1 MEGSGVVDGADEVVV
16 TGERGREVRVAC
28 VSRGGRAVS
37 GRRGGTGGIGVG
49 SVLARK
55 ILVRL
60 ARLSGVTAA
69 ARRRRG
75 GSRAPMPSVVRSPA
89 NSDILRRVPRARW
102 TLAASTR
109 QYPFSASRV
118 PELSFS
124 APFAAP
130 RRLGLDD
137 LAATRK
143 VLALARRGR
152 RVPKVENARLRDVT
166 SGNPNPR
173 GAVARRGVEIDA
185 SIFAFYF
192 CVIFFFVALPR
203 WGCRVSHG
211 PRIHSRRR
219 SGGAR
224 RRDWAFDARCGLVAS
239 LRRALC
245 GRSSRLEGRNASPK
259 KGRRVFSKSA
269 RSQIGDSLRAK
280 HPRAESGRK
289 QTVVPEKRGKQKSR
303 GGCREI
309 RRGPKKKPT
318 WTFGEFPQTS
328 FADAPRAWH
337 RTRASSFPTQ
347 FPNTRAKG
355 CSARAR
361 PRSRVP
367 PRREPAVSAAPRDSW
382 SMPRVPRKRN

>member
-1 MEGSGVVDGADEVVV
+1 MRAIRWVKVEHVFGESRSEGILVQGEESGVAPSAAEPLRVDEAVVEGSGVVDGADEVVV
-16 TGERGREVRVAC
+16 AGERGREVRVAC

-37 GRRGGTGGIGVG
+37 GRGGGGGIGVG

-109 QYPFSASRV
+109 QYPLSASRF
-118 PELSFS
+118 PELSFLS
-124 APFAAP
+124 AP

-173 GAVARRGVEIDA
+173 GAVARRGAEIDA

-192 CVIFFFVALPR
+192 CVIFRRASAVGLPS
-203 WGCRVSHG
+203 SHG
-211 PRIHSRRR
+211 PRIHSRRLGGCSSERLGFPR
-219 SGGAR
+219 SMRSRRVVAWRVVRSFVPSRGAQKGAR
-224 RRDWAFDARCGLVAS
+224 LFQVSKISNWRFFARETPTSGKRTKTNRRS
-239 LRRALC
+239 
-245 GRSSRLEGRNASPK
+245 
-259 KGRRVFSKSA
+259 
-269 RSQIGDSLRAK
+269 
-280 HPRAESGRK
+280 
-289 QTVVPEKRGKQKSR
+289 
-303 GGCREI
+303 
-309 RRGPKKKPT
+309 
-318 WTFGEFPQTS
+318 
-328 FADAPRAWH
+328 
-337 RTRASSFPTQ
+337 
-347 FPNTRAKG
+347 
-355 CSARAR
+355 
-361 PRSRVP
+361 
-367 PRREPAVSAAPRDSW
+367 
-382 SMPRVPRKRN
+382 

>member
-1 MEGSGVVDGADEVVV
+1 MEGSGVVDGADEIVVA
-16 TGERGREVRVAC
+16 GERGREVRVAC
-28 VSRGGRAVS
+28 VSRGGAGGERA
-37 GRRGGTGGIGVG
+37 RGGGGIGVG

-75 GSRAPMPSVVRSPA
+75 GSHAPMPSVVRSPA

-109 QYPFSASRV
+109 QDPFSASRV
-118 PELSFS
+118 PELSFF

-130 RRLGLDD
+130 RGLGLDD

-143 VLALARRGR
+143 VLALTRRGR

-173 GAVARRGVEIDA
+173 GAVARRGAEIDA

-192 CVIFFFVALPR
+192 CVIFRRASAVGLPS
-203 WGCRVSHG
+203 SHG

-219 SGGAR
+219 SEGAR
-224 RRDWAFDARCGLVAS
+224 RRDWAFHARCGLVAS
-239 LRRALC
+239 LRGALY
-245 GRSSRLEGRNASPK
+245 GRSSRLEGRKMLRRK
-259 KGRRVFSKSA
+259 KGRVSSKSA

-280 HPRAESGRK
+280 HPRAENGRK
-289 QTVVPEKRGKQKSR
+289 QTVVPEKMGEQKSR
-303 GGCREI
+303 GGCREC

-328 FADAPRAWH
+328 FADAPRA
-337 RTRASSFPTQ
+337 
-347 FPNTRAKG
+347 
-355 CSARAR
+355 
-361 PRSRVP
+361 
-367 PRREPAVSAAPRDSW
+367 
-382 SMPRVPRKRN
+382 

>member
-16 TGERGREVRVAC
+16 AGERGREVRVAC

-37 GRRGGTGGIGVG
+37 GRGGGGGIGVG

-109 QYPFSASRV
+109 QDPFSASRV
-118 PELSFS
+118 PELSFF

-130 RRLGLDD
+130 RGLGLDD

-143 VLALARRGR
+143 VLALTRRGR

-173 GAVARRGVEIDA
+173 GAVARRGAEIDA

-192 CVIFFFVALPR
+192 CVIFRRASAVGLPS
-203 WGCRVSHG
+203 SHG
-211 PRIHSRRR
+211 PRIHSRRLGGCSSERLGVPR
-219 SGGAR
+219 SMRSRRVVAWRVVRSFVPSRGAQCFAEKGAR
-224 RRDWAFDARCGLVAS
+224 L
-239 LRRALC
+239 
-245 GRSSRLEGRNASPK
+245 
-259 KGRRVFSKSA
+259 SKSA

-280 HPRAESGRK
+280 HPRAENGRK
-289 QTVVPEKRGKQKSR
+289 QTVVPEKMGEQKSR
-303 GGCREI
+303 GGCREC

-328 FADAPRAWH
+328 FADAPRA
-337 RTRASSFPTQ
+337 
-347 FPNTRAKG
+347 
-355 CSARAR
+355 
-361 PRSRVP
+361 
-367 PRREPAVSAAPRDSW
+367 
-382 SMPRVPRKRN
+382 

>member
-1 MEGSGVVDGADEVVV
+1 MSTSLVSLAEGILVQREESGVAPSAAEPLRVDEAVVEGSGVVDGADEVVV

-28 VSRGGRAVS
+28 VSRGRTVS
-37 GRRGGTGGIGVG
+37 GRGGPAV

-192 CVIFFFVALPR
+192 CVIFFRRASAVGLPSISRAADSLAAALE
-203 WGCRVSHG
+203 GCSSERLGFRRSM
-211 PRIHSRRR
+211 RSRRV
-219 SGGAR
+219 
-224 RRDWAFDARCGLVAS
+224 VAS
-239 LRRALC
+239 RVV
-245 GRSSRLEGRNASPK
+245 RS
-259 KGRRVFSKSA
+259 F
-269 RSQIGDSLRAK
+269 
-280 HPRAESGRK
+280 
-289 QTVVPEKRGKQKSR
+289 VPSR
-303 GGCREI
+303 GAQC
-309 RRGPKKKPT
+309 
-318 WTFGEFPQTS
+318 
-328 FADAPRAWH
+328 FAEKGAPRLLQVSKISNWRFFARETPTSSGK
-337 RTRASSFPTQ
+337 RTKTNR
-347 FPNTRAKG
+347 
-355 CSARAR
+355 
-361 PRSRVP
+361 RS
-367 PRREPAVSAAPRDSW
+367 
-382 SMPRVPRKRN
+382 

>member
-69 ARRRRG
+69 SRRRRG

-192 CVIFFFVALPR
+192 CVIFFSSRFRGGVAEYLTGR
-203 WGCRVSHG
+203 GFTR
-211 PRIHSRRR
+211 
-219 SGGAR
+219 GGAR
-224 RRDWAFDARCGLVAS
+224 GVLVGEIGLSTLDAVSSRRCVARCAVVRPVSRGAM
-239 LRRALC
+239 LRRKRGAASSPSQQDLKLEILC
-245 GRSSRLEGRNASPK
+245 ARNTHERKADENKPSFLRRGGKKNRAGVAEKSDVDPK
-259 KGRRVFSKSA
+259 K
-269 RSQIGDSLRAK
+269 
-280 HPRAESGRK
+280 
-289 QTVVPEKRGKQKSR
+289 
-303 GGCREI
+303 
-309 RRGPKKKPT
+309 
-318 WTFGEFPQTS
+318 
-328 FADAPRAWH
+328 ADVDFR
-337 RTRASSFPTQ
+337 
-347 FPNTRAKG
+347 
-355 CSARAR
+355 
-361 PRSRVP
+361 
-367 PRREPAVSAAPRDSW
+367 
-382 SMPRVPRKRN
+382 

>member
-1 MEGSGVVDGADEVVV
+1 
-16 TGERGREVRVAC
+16 
-28 VSRGGRAVS
+28 
-37 GRRGGTGGIGVG
+37 
-49 SVLARK
+49 
-55 ILVRL
+55 
-60 ARLSGVTAA
+60 
-69 ARRRRG
+69 
-75 GSRAPMPSVVRSPA
+75 MPSVVRSPA

-143 VLALARRGR
+143 VLALTRRGR

-245 GRSSRLEGRNASPK
+245 GRS
-259 KGRRVFSKSA
+259 
-269 RSQIGDSLRAK
+269 
-280 HPRAESGRK
+280 
-289 QTVVPEKRGKQKSR
+289 VPSR
-303 GGCREI
+303 GAQC
-309 RRGPKKKPT
+309 
-318 WTFGEFPQTS
+318 
-328 FADAPRAWH
+328 FAEKGAPRLLQVSKISNWRFFARETPTSGK
-337 RTRASSFPTQ
+337 RTKTNR
-347 FPNTRAKG
+347 
-355 CSARAR
+355 
-361 PRSRVP
+361 RS
-367 PRREPAVSAAPRDSW
+367 
-382 SMPRVPRKRN
+382 

>member
-1 MEGSGVVDGADEVVV
+1 
-16 TGERGREVRVAC
+16 
-28 VSRGGRAVS
+28 
-37 GRRGGTGGIGVG
+37 
-49 SVLARK
+49 
-55 ILVRL
+55 
-60 ARLSGVTAA
+60 
-69 ARRRRG
+69 
-75 GSRAPMPSVVRSPA
+75 MPSVVRSPA

-118 PELSFS
+118 PELSFL

-173 GAVARRGVEIDA
+173 GAVARRGVESDA
-185 SIFAFYF
+185 NIAFHEALLLRF
-192 CVIFFFVALPR
+192 SSRFRGGVAEYLTGR
-203 WGCRVSHG
+203 GFTR
-211 PRIHSRRR
+211 
-219 SGGAR
+219 GGAR
-224 RRDWAFDARCGLVAS
+224 GVLVGEIGLSTLDAVSSRRCVARCAVVRPVSRGAM
-239 LRRALC
+239 LRRKRGAASSPSQQDLKLEILC
-245 GRSSRLEGRNASPK
+245 ARNTHERKADENKPSFLRRGGNKNRAGVAEKSDVDPK
-259 KGRRVFSKSA
+259 KS
-269 RSQIGDSLRAK
+269 
-280 HPRAESGRK
+280 
-289 QTVVPEKRGKQKSR
+289 
-303 GGCREI
+303 
-309 RRGPKKKPT
+309 RRGLSVNFPKRHSPT
-318 WTFGEFPQTS
+318 PHALGT
-328 FADAPRAWH
+328 
-337 RTRASSFPTQ
+337 TRASSFPTQ

-367 PRREPAVSAAPRDSW
+367 PRRAPAVSAAPRDSW

>member
-1 MEGSGVVDGADEVVV
+1 M
-16 TGERGREVRVAC
+16 
-28 VSRGGRAVS
+28 S
-37 GRRGGTGGIGVG
+37 GRRRGAAVSVFAGVT
-49 SVLARK
+49 RK

-69 ARRRRG
+69 ARRRR

-109 QYPFSASRV
+109 QYPLSASRF
-118 PELSFS
+118 PELSFLS
-124 APFAAP
+124 AP

-173 GAVARRGVEIDA
+173 GAVARRGVESDA
-185 SIFAFYF
+185 SIFAFHEGTF
-192 CVIFFFVALPR
+192 ALFVALPR
-203 WGCRVSHG
+203 WGCRVSQG

-219 SGGAR
+219 SGGVR

-239 LRRALC
+239 LRPALC

-303 GGCREI
+303 GGCREC
-309 RRGPKKKPT
+309 RRGPKK
-318 WTFGEFPQTS
+318 
-328 FADAPRAWH
+328 ADVDFR
-337 RTRASSFPTQ
+337 
-347 FPNTRAKG
+347 
-355 CSARAR
+355 
-361 PRSRVP
+361 
-367 PRREPAVSAAPRDSW
+367 
-382 SMPRVPRKRN
+382 

>member
-1 MEGSGVVDGADEVVV
+1 MRAIRWVKVEHVFGESRSEGILVQGEESGVAPSTAEPLRVDEAVVEGSGVVDGADEVVV
-16 TGERGREVRVAC
+16 AGERGREVRVAC
-28 VSRGGRAVS
+28 VSRGGPAVS
-37 GRRGGTGGIGVG
+37 GRGGGGGIGVG

-109 QYPFSASRV
+109 QDPFSASRV
-118 PELSFS
+118 PELSFF

-130 RRLGLDD
+130 RGLGLDD

-143 VLALARRGR
+143 VLALTRRGR

-173 GAVARRGVEIDA
+173 GAVARRGAEIDA

-192 CVIFFFVALPR
+192 CVIFRRASAVGLPS
-203 WGCRVSHG
+203 SHG
-211 PRIHSRRR
+211 PRIHSRRLGGCSSERLGFPR
-219 SGGAR
+219 SMRSRRVVAWRVVRSFVPSRGAQM
-224 RRDWAFDARCGLVAS
+224 
-239 LRRALC
+239 LRR
-245 GRSSRLEGRNASPK
+245 K
-259 KGRRVFSKSA
+259 KGRVSSKSA

-280 HPRAESGRK
+280 HPRAENGRK
-289 QTVVPEKRGKQKSR
+289 QTVVPEKMGEQKSR
-303 GGCREI
+303 GGCREC

-328 FADAPRAWH
+328 FADAPRA
-337 RTRASSFPTQ
+337 
-347 FPNTRAKG
+347 
-355 CSARAR
+355 
-361 PRSRVP
+361 
-367 PRREPAVSAAPRDSW
+367 
-382 SMPRVPRKRN
+382 